1 MKQASK
7 RKGPPGAPRS
17 QFVRHIKEISVIV
30 MVAVALFVALSL
42 FTYHPSDPG
51 WSQAV
56 SVAEIQNGGGIV
68 GAYIADILLYVFGY
82 PGYLFP
88 LVFAFDGWRVFR
100 SRLVELSATRLVRA
114 VRVIGFTMLCCGC
127 CAIAWLH
134 LEVGTQLPVHLADET
149 SSAGGILGI
158 ALGSVLFDAFG
169 FSGSTLLML
178 AALLVGITLYAD
190 LSWLWL
196 IEKTGYVTI
205 RFTEILISYLLKLT
219 QYFHSLRARKEREEV
234 VRKQQKK
241 IRNRPPPRIEP
252 VISKVESSGR
262 VEAEKQEPLFD
273 MPADSAL
280 PPLGLLDTPRP
291 SQGRYS
297 DATLEAMS
305 RQVELKLL
313 DFNIQVEVV
322 AVNPGPVITR
332 FELQPAPGVKGSQI
346 SNLAKD
352 LARSLSVVS
361 VRVVDVIPGKSVIGL
376 EIPNATRELVTL
388 SEILS
393 SKEYEEIHSST
404 ALGLGKD
411 ISGHP
416 VVMDLSRMPHLLVAG
431 TTGSGKSVAINAMV
445 LSLLYK
451 SPPKKIRLIMI
462 DPKMLELSVYEG
474 IPHLLTPVVTDM
486 KEAANALRWCVSEME
501 RRYQLMAALGVRNIN
516 GYNKKIIEA
525 ETRRQPLTD
534 PLYTPVSDED
544 EAPALEELPY
554 IVILIDE
561 LADMMMTVGKKVEE
575 LIARLAQKA
584 RASGIHLILATQRPS
599 VDVITG
605 LIKANIPCRIAF
617 QVSSKVD
624 SRTILDQM
632 GAENLLGNGDML
644 FLPPGTSVPIR
655 VHGAFVDD
663 HEVHKV
669 VRNIKSRGGPSYLND
684 ITLDPGDGGAA
695 PIPGLEP
702 VSDDADPLYDEAVR
716 IVTETRKT
724 SISYIQRRL
733 KIGYNRAARIVEE
746 MEASG
751 LVGPLEANGSREI
764 LAAPPPPVD

>member
-1 MKQASK
+1 VKQASK
-7 RKGPPGAPRS
+7 KKQPGTVS
-17 QFVRHIKEISVIV
+17 GIEVVRYIKEISFIF
-30 MVAVALFVALSL
+30 MVAGALFVALAL
-42 FTYHPSDPG
+42 FSYHPDDPG

-56 SVAEIQNGGGIV
+56 SVAEIHNDGGIV
-68 GAYIADILLYVFGY
+68 GAWVANVLLYLFGY

-88 LVFAFDGWRVFR
+88 LVFIFDGWRIFKSRRGDTTV
-100 SRLVELSATRLVRA
+100 SRLLVA
-114 VRVIGFTMLCCGC
+114 LRVFGFILLFCGC
-127 CAIAWLH
+127 CALAWLH
-134 LEVGTQLPVHLADET
+134 IGAGGGLPEHLPDQT
-149 SSAGGILGI
+149 SSAGGILGL
-158 ALGSVLFDAFG
+158 ALGPFLFGVFG
-169 FSGSTLLML
+169 YAGSSLLML
-178 AALLVGITLYAD
+178 AMLLAGMTLYSGM
-190 LSWLWL
+190 SWLWL
-196 IEKTGYVTI
+196 IEKTGFITLRTMDKI
-205 RFTEILISYLLKLT
+205 ISYTDKLT
-219 QYFHSLRARKEREEV
+219 QYIKYMEAKKERVEL
-234 VRKQQKK
+234 VRTQQRKV
-241 IRNRPPPRIEP
+241 RDRPPPRIEP
-252 VISKVESSGR
+252 VISKVETSAR
-262 VEAEKQEPLFD
+262 VEAERQEPLFE

-280 PPLGLLDTPRP
+280 PPLNLLDLPTP

-297 DATLEAMS
+297 EATLEAMS

-346 SNLAKD
+346 SNLSKD

-376 EIPNATRELVTL
+376 EIPNSSRELVTL

-393 SKEYEEIHSST
+393 SNEYEELHST
-404 ALGLGKD
+404 TVLGLGKD

-431 TTGSGKSVAINAMV
+431 TTGSGKSVAINAMI

-501 RRYQLMAALGVRNIN
+501 RRYQLMATLGVRNIN
-516 GYNKKIIEA
+516 GYNKKINEA
-525 ETRRQPLTD
+525 ASRRQPLTD
-534 PLYTPVSDED
+534 PFHTPVDDGD

-669 VRNIKSRGGPSYLND
+669 VDNIKSRGGPNYMND
-684 ITLDPGDGGAA
+684 ITLDPGGGDSA

-702 VSDDADPLYDEAVR
+702 VSDDVDPLYDEAVR

-733 KIGYNRAARIVEE
+733 KIGYNRAASIVEE

-764 LAAPPPPVD
+764 LAGPPPPVD